1 MMRAIRLVTFL
12 AIGLVIG
19 FAIVNYKKNQNMEQ
33 DIEQEQEISSLSTA
47 SGDAEA
53 GEDSA
58 ATILKPAETTPDPAM
73 PGVQIGGAFSLTDHN
88 GKAVT
93 EKDYAGS
100 YTLVFFGFASCPE
113 VCPTELQKM
122 ARALEILGAEKAA
135 KIQPIFITVDPERDT
150 PEALKAYVAE
160 FHPKLVGL
168 TGTAEQIEAVKKAY
182 RVYAT
187 KQQMEGMDGYM
198 MDHSAFTYLM
208 GPDGANLAIYPAKDT
223 AEQIAEDLKGKI

>member
-19 FAIVNYKKNQNMEQ
+19 FAIVNYQKNQSMEQ
-33 DIEQEQEISSLSTA
+33 DIAGEQEISSLSTA

-58 ATILKPAETTPDPAM
+58 ATILKPAETTSDPAM

-100 YTLVFFGFASCPE
+100 YLLVFFGFASCPE
-113 VCPTELQKM
+113 VCPTELQKI
-122 ARALEILGAEKAA
+122 AQVLELLGEEKAA
-135 KIQPIFITVDPERDT
+135 KIQPLFITVDPERDT

-182 RVYAT
+182 RVYAS
-187 KQQMEGMDGYM
+187 KVQMEGMEGYM
-198 MDHSAFTYLM
+198 MDHSAFTYFM
-208 GPDGANLAIYPAKDT
+208 GPDGANIGIYPAKDT
-223 AEQIAEDLKGKI
+223 AEQIAEAIKGKI

>member
-12 AIGLVIG
+12 AIGLLIG
-19 FAIVNYKKNQNMEQ
+19 FGIVNYQKNQSMEQ
-33 DIEQEQEISSLSTA
+33 DIEQEEEISSLSTA
-47 SGDAEA
+47 SGDDT
-53 GEDSA
+53 GA
-58 ATILKPAETTPDPAM
+58 ATILKPTESTQDPAM
-73 PGVQIGGAFSLTDHN
+73 PGVAIGGPFTLVNQD
-88 GKAVT
+88 GKTVT

-100 YTLVFFGFASCPE
+100 YKLIFFGFASCPE

-122 ARALEILGAEKAA
+122 AQVLEQIGEEKAA
-135 KIQPIFITVDPERDT
+135 KIQPIFITIDPERDT

-168 TGTAEQIEAVKKAY
+168 TGTPEQIEAVKKEY
-182 RVYAT
+182 RVYGS
-187 KQQMEGMDGYM
+187 KVQMEGMDGYM

-208 GPDGANLAIYPAKDT
+208 GPDDANLAIYPAKDT